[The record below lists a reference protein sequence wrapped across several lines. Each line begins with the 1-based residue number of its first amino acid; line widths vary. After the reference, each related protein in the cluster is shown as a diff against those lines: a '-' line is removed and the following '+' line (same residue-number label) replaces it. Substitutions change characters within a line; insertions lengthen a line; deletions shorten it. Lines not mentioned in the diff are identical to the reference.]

1 MPHVSFD
8 FIYQYLLKGVWPPTV
23 CTKGEKANFRKAC
36 RPFVV
41 KDEELFYKKV
51 KNDETGEKVQDASL
65 PASLRHSYTVAV
77 RSSQS
82 TLRQVDQHTQAIYAT
97 TPRTQPR
104 TDPAHHRSH
113 RVIIRDSASDWL
125 PMKSGVPQGSV
136 LGPILFVIYIN
147 DLVANL
153 ESAASLFA
161 DDAKIYKTIRT
172 EADVETLQRDMER
185 LNEWSRKWL
194 LTFNASK
201 CKIMHISHDNQ
212 GNDYQLGGVTLQKS
226 STENDLG
233 ITISS
238 DLKSSA
244 HVAKVA
250 AKANN
255 RLGIIKRN
263 FTVHDKEIILPLYL
277 SLVRPIL
284 DFGVQC
290 WSPHLAKDIQ
300 ALERIQRRATRLV
313 PDLT

>member
-1 MPHVSFD
+1 
-8 FIYQYLLKGVWPPTV
+8 
-23 CTKGEKANFRKAC
+23 
-36 RPFVV
+36 
-41 KDEELFYKKV
+41 
-51 KNDETGEKVQDASL
+51 
-65 PASLRHSYTVAV
+65 
-77 RSSQS
+77 
-82 TLRQVDQHTQAIYAT
+82 
-97 TPRTQPR
+97 
-104 TDPAHHRSH
+104 
-113 RVIIRDSASDWL
+113 
-125 PMKSGVPQGSV
+125 MKSGVPQGSV
-136 LGPILFVIYIN
+136 LGPILFVIYIH
-147 DLVANL
+147 DLIANL
-153 ESAASLFA
+153 ESAASLFT

-172 EADVETLQRDMER
+172 EADVETLQRNMER

-201 CKIMHISHDNQ
+201 CKIMHIGHDNQ

-250 AKANN
+250 AKANS

-263 FTVHDKEIILPLYL
+263 FTVLDKEIILPLYL

-300 ALERIQRRATRLV
+300 AIERIQRRATRLV
-313 PDLT
+313 PDLTQLPYTERCERLGLQTLSEPRKRG